1 MHENYDEEADLVA
14 LALTLSVM
22 DDDDENTRKFKV
34 RLFELT
40 EALRLPA
47 DQTTLD
53 LTAAIVAAHDRRQVK
68 LTRTQRET
76 LDALR
81 G

>member
-53 LTAAIVAAHDRRQVK
+53 LTAAIVAAYDRRQVR